1 VPGKGRTILVIQE
14 RFAPCLALLNA
25 IKQTDMVQIS
35 DALLYTFKT
44 TTDEEINGLPRLAR
58 IRLFPNPL

>member
-1 VPGKGRTILVIQE
+1 VKKENL
-14 RFAPCLALLNA
+14 
-25 IKQTDMVQIS
+25 DMVQIS